1 MAPRYRSLG
10 IKIGTPSSTVN
21 RSFRE
26 AFVQLPTL
34 LVALASLI
42 LWVVL
47 VFVMGPQPGVV
58 HLLLALGTTL
68 LVRWW
73 ALRA

>member
-1 MAPRYRSLG
+1 
-10 IKIGTPSSTVN
+10 
-21 RSFRE
+21 
-26 AFVQLPTL
+26 VQLPTL
-34 LVALASLI
+34 ILALVSL
-42 LWVVL
+42 LVWVVL
-47 VFVMGPQPGVV
+47 AFVIGPQPGAV